1 MKFARLLSY
10 ALTIGEKMLCS
21 GAEVSRVEDSI
32 VRICSAYG
40 SSCVNVFTITSSNRC
55 MNTNKFFDTDKKV
68 LLDLICN
75 EQVHMIIKD
84 HNNYESDK
92 YKRLERLKVLVKDL

>member
-1 MKFARLLSY
+1 
-10 ALTIGEKMLCS
+10 
-21 GAEVSRVEDSI
+21 
-32 VRICSAYG
+32 
-40 SSCVNVFTITSSNRC
+40 

-75 EQVHMIIKD
+75 EQVHMIIND